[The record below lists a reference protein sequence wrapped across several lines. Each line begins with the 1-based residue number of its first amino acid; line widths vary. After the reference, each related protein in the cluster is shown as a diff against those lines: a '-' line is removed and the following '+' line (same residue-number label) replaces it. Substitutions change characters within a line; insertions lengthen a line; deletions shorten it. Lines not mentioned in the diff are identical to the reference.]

1 MSVSGTVEGECRFD
15 AVCAARRFAANM
27 TEHPITPSENEER
40 ADEPITS
47 DNTPTPPEPS
57 SGDASEPDA
66 PPAGINAVNLPDDIS
81 TDEQLAAAYEET
93 MKNIQE
99 SEVVRGQV
107 LKVAGDSALV
117 DIGYKSEG
125 VIPLREFPFDAD
137 GNPLVKEGDEVDVYI
152 VRLEDANGSLVL
164 SKAIADQ
171 RRVWDDI
178 AAAYE
183 ANRPVK
189 GVARQRTKGGLRVE
203 IDNMTAFLPA
213 SQIDIRP
220 VKDLDLYIGREL
232 EMRVIKLNRRR
243 RNIVLSRRALLE
255 EEREA
260 MRQELLMTLA
270 PGQIRRGVV
279 KNIMPFGAFIDL
291 GGLDGLLHR
300 SEMSWGRVHDASDF
314 VERDQELDVMVLNVN
329 RESGKVSLGLKQLT
343 RNPWADCQE
352 KYKAGLDVQG
362 RVVNILEYGAFV
374 ELEKGV
380 EGLVH
385 TSQMSWTRRGNIDP
399 YTILQVGEEVTV
411 RILEVDPERQKISL
425 GLKQVGESP
434 WERLERENPVGS
446 RVTGKVQNF
455 TDFGV
460 FVTLEGGIDGLIHVT
475 DLSWTKRLEP
485 REMMQVGDDI
495 DVVILKIDRDRERV
509 SLGVK
514 QLEPDP
520 WLQVPQKYKVG
531 TATQAHIVDIVD
543 FGAFAKLEGGIEGLI
558 HISEL
563 SDQHVNSPGEVV
575 RVGDVI
581 DVKVINIDLQD
592 RRIGLSR
599 KAYLAEGHRLDA
611 EDSSADEASA
621 GRQEQRRQDTEE
633 RTQPTGRT
641 LADLVDEAQAKREES
656 DGNNDSEE

>member
-1 MSVSGTVEGECRFD
+1 
-15 AVCAARRFAANM
+15 M
-27 TEHPITPSENEER
+27 TEHPIPSSEHDDSP
-40 ADEPITS
+40 DEPIAS
-47 DNTPTPPEPS
+47 DHNATAPEPS
-57 SGDASEPDA
+57 AGDASESDA
-66 PPAGINAVNLPDDIS
+66 PPAGINAVSLPDDIS

-107 LKVAGDSALV
+107 LKVTSDSALV

-125 VIPLREFPFDAD
+125 VISIREFPHDAD
-137 GNPLVKEGDEVDVYI
+137 NQPLVKEGDEVDVYI
-152 VRLEDANGSLVL
+152 VRLEDANGSLIL

-270 PGQIRRGVV
+270 PRQIRRGVV

-314 VERDQELDVMVLNVN
+314 VDRDQELDVMVLSVN
-329 RESGKVSLGLKQLT
+329 RDSGKVSLGLKQLT
-343 RNPWADCQE
+343 RDPWSDCQE
-352 KYKAGLDVQG
+352 KYKAGQDVQG
-362 RVVNILEYGAFV
+362 RVVNIREYGAFV

-385 TSQMSWTRRGNIDP
+385 TSQMSWNAA
-399 YTILQVGEEVTV
+399 
-411 RILEVDPERQKISL
+411 RQYRS
-425 GLKQVGESP
+425 
-434 WERLERENPVGS
+434 
-446 RVTGKVQNF
+446 
-455 TDFGV
+455 
-460 FVTLEGGIDGLIHVT
+460 
-475 DLSWTKRLEP
+475 
-485 REMMQVGDDI
+485 
-495 DVVILKIDRDRERV
+495 
-509 SLGVK
+509 
-514 QLEPDP
+514 
-520 WLQVPQKYKVG
+520 VPP
-531 TATQAHIVDIVD
+531 
-543 FGAFAKLEGGIEGLI
+543 
-558 HISEL
+558 SC
-563 SDQHVNSPGEVV
+563 
-575 RVGDVI
+575 
-581 DVKVINIDLQD
+581 
-592 RRIGLSR
+592 
-599 KAYLAEGHRLDA
+599 
-611 EDSSADEASA
+611 
-621 GRQEQRRQDTEE
+621 
-633 RTQPTGRT
+633 RT
-641 LADLVDEAQAKREES
+641 AKR
-656 DGNNDSEE
+656 